1 MLKMLGGGQTIRR
14 LQIGLEKKLVDWFY
28 WLLSKH
34 RRFQP
39 NFAYI
44 LQIVDFRM
52 DCRLQTKVRNCCR
65 IYNQANPPSLPPPCQ
80 DVMKIE
86 IFITFTLPLRGVA
99 SMYKDPQFFL
109 RLVLNDKNTVSCFH
123 FFQDMI
129 NTLYQLQLQPQTL

>member
-1 MLKMLGGGQTIRR
+1 MLGGGADYP
-14 LQIGLEKKLVDWFY
+14 QIVDWAEKKLVDWFY

-34 RRFQP
+34 CRFQP

-65 IYNQANPPSLPPPCQ
+65 IYNQANPPSPPPCQ

-99 SMYKDPQFFL
+99 SMYRLGSKDPQFFL
-109 RLVLNDKNTVSCFH
+109 RLVLSDKNTVSCFH

-129 NTLYQLQLQPQTL
+129 NTLYQLQLQLQTL